1 MAFFLFII
9 IIFVHVLVVFA
20 VNVICNN
27 LPFNCN
33 LIVIL
38 IQSVEI
44 ASLESIINFLDD
56 NFIFCSKF
64 KIFVLI

>member
-56 NFIFCSKF
+56 HFIFCSKF